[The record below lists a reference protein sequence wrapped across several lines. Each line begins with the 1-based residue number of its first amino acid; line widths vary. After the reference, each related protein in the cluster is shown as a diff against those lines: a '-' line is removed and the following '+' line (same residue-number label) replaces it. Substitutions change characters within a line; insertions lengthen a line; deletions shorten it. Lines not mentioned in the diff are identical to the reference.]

1 MPPFKL
7 ARVRWHVGQT
17 LLPEHFEAQEESLEA
32 QVRLQASLS
41 GTPSHGVAAMAWSE
55 PLLAGG
61 SLSIATL
68 TAVTPAGFVVDVP
81 GNAVLPPFSLEGTGR
96 AEATVYLHVLGG
108 SQGAAGVR
116 LYAEDPPVV
125 ERVMRRLRL
134 SAEPVL
140 DGAIDTLPL
149 AVFRRDTE
157 GVWGLTE
164 DLVPPLLLVGPHP
177 FLSALLVRLD
187 DLLEQARLQ
196 LIARLSDSYLRSDRL
211 TNARRALCE
220 VQRLQALRGDMS
232 RHISPHPYVF
242 FDALRDLYFESC
254 CYLEMMPDADLPT
267 YQHDS
272 PGKGLIRWVELLTR
286 ALQPESTRATHR
298 SFTARDGQFIFSPLP
313 PEVLESGELYML
325 VQRKR
330 AGEPLVVDGVKL
342 AGPSR
347 LATVR
352 RMALKGIPF
361 HHVPH
366 PSFPHALG
374 PEIDWYQLVQG
385 EEWQFALRENGLA
398 FYATPA
404 LQGAQV
410 SLFWRRA

>member
-17 LLPEHFEAQEESLEA
+17 LLPEHFEAQDESLEA
-32 QVRLQASLS
+32 QVRLHASLS
-41 GTPSHGVAAMAWSE
+41 GTPGYGVAAMAWSE

-61 SLSIATL
+61 SLSVSTM

-96 AEATVYLHVLGG
+96 AEATVYLHVMGDTTNAQ
-108 SQGAAGVR
+108 SVR

-140 DGAIDTLPL
+140 DGAKDTLPL

-157 GVWGLTE
+157 GVWRLAE

-177 FLSALLVRLD
+177 FLGALLERLEA
-187 DLLEQARLQ
+187 LLEQSRLQ
-196 LIARLSDSYLRSDRL
+196 LIARLSDSYLRTDRL
-211 TNARRALCE
+211 SNARRALCE
-220 VQRLQALRGDMS
+220 VQRLQALLEDMH
-232 RHISPHPYVF
+232 RHVSPHPYAF
-242 FDALRDLYFESC
+242 FDSLRRLYFEAC
-254 CYLEMMPDADLPT
+254 CYLELMPDKSLPT
-267 YQHDS
+267 YQHEA
-272 PGKGLIRWVELLTR
+272 PGKGLFRWVELLTR
-286 ALQPESTRATHR
+286 ALQPEATRATHR
-298 SFTARDGQFIFSPLP
+298 AFAARDGQFIFTPLP
-313 PEVLESGELYML
+313 PEVRESGELYLL
-325 VQRKR
+325 VQRR
-330 AGEPLVVDGVKL
+330 LAGEPLPVDGVKL

-352 RMALKGIPF
+352 RMALKGIAF
-361 HHVPH
+361 DYVPH

-374 PEIDWYQLVQG
+374 PEIDWYKLVQG
-385 EEWQFALRENGLA
+385 EEWQFALREDGLA

-410 SLFWRRA
+410 SLFWRRS

>member
-1 MPPFKL
+1 MPSFKL

-17 LLPEHFEAQEESLEA
+17 LLPEHFEAQEAALEA
-32 QVRLQASLS
+32 EVRLHASLS
-41 GTPSHGVAAMAWSE
+41 GTPGFGVAAMAWSE
-55 PLLAGG
+55 PLLVGG
-61 SLSIATL
+61 SLSISTL

-96 AEATVYLHVLGG
+96 AEVTVYLHVMGDTT
-108 SQGAAGVR
+108 SAEGVR
-116 LYAEDPPVV
+116 LYTEDPPML
-125 ERVMRRLRL
+125 ERVLRRLRL

-149 AVFRRDTE
+149 ALFHRDTE
-157 GVWGLTE
+157 GLWMLAE
-164 DLVPPLLLVGPHP
+164 ELVPPLLLVGPHP
-177 FLSALLVRLD
+177 FLGALLSRLD
-187 DLLEQARLQ
+187 SLLEQARLQ
-196 LIARLSDSYLRSDRL
+196 LIARLSDSYLRTDRL

-220 VQRLQALRGDMS
+220 VQRLQAMRSDMQ
-232 RHISPHPYVF
+232 RHISPHPYAF
-242 FDALRDLYFESC
+242 FDALRSLYFEAC
-254 CYLEMMPDADLPT
+254 CYLELMPDRNLPA
-267 YQHDS
+267 YQHDA
-272 PGKGLIRWVELLTR
+272 PGKGFLRWLELLTR
-286 ALQPESTRATHR
+286 ALQPEATRVTHR
-298 SFTARDGQFIFSPLP
+298 SFEPRDGQFIFAPLP
-313 PEVLESGELYML
+313 PEVLESGELYLL
-325 VQRKR
+325 VQRR
-330 AGEPLVVDGVKL
+330 QAGEPLPVDGVKL

-361 HHVPH
+361 NHVPH

-398 FYATPA
+398 FYTTPA

>member
-1 MPPFKL
+1 MPSFKL

-17 LLPEHFEAQEESLEA
+17 LLPEHFEAQEEVLEA
-32 QVRLQASLS
+32 QVRLHASLS
-41 GTPSHGVAAMAWSE
+41 GTPGFGVAAMAWSE

-61 SLSIATL
+61 SLSISTL

-96 AEATVYLHVLGG
+96 AEVTVYLHVMGDTTN
-108 SQGAAGVR
+108 AEGVR
-116 LYAEDPPVV
+116 LYAEDPPML
-125 ERVMRRLRL
+125 ERVLRRLRL

-149 AVFRRDTE
+149 ALFHRDTE
-157 GVWGLTE
+157 GLWKLSE
-164 DLVPPLLLVGPHP
+164 ELVPPLLLVGPHP
-177 FLSALLVRLD
+177 FLGALLSRLD
-187 DLLEQARLQ
+187 SLLEQARLQ
-196 LIARLSDSYLRSDRL
+196 LIARLSDSYLRTDRL

-220 VQRLQALRGDMS
+220 VQRLQAMRSDML
-232 RHISPHPYVF
+232 RHISPHPYLF
-242 FDALRDLYFESC
+242 FDALRSLYFEAC
-254 CYLEMMPDADLPT
+254 CYLELMPDAKLPP
-267 YQHDS
+267 YQHDA
-272 PGKGLIRWVELLTR
+272 PGKGFLRWLELLTR
-286 ALQPESTRATHR
+286 ALQPEATRVTHR
-298 SFTARDGQFIFSPLP
+298 SFEARDGQFIFAPMP
-313 PEVLESGELYML
+313 PEVLESGELYLL
-325 VQRKR
+325 VQRR
-330 AGEPLVVDGVKL
+330 QAGEPLPVDGVKL

-361 HHVPH
+361 NHVPH

-398 FYATPA
+398 FYTTPA